1 MSLVSAAIFIGVC
14 AVGSSA
20 SANTGASGRGPT
32 IPASAAHPSS
42 PIINGIVSGAV
53 AGKRRLSAGL
63 TSSIRHVKL
72 ASATKVEKKGRRRLS
87 TCVPASLT
95 TRVRHDVKLAAA
107 TKVKTKP
114 RSKRRRNDSGFYYGI
129 QEQFFLRDEDLEITS
144 PADQDGGSATNQP
157 DLPALLRSA
166 TSGDGRKLPKRR
178 PLRKKSSATLTDI
191 MGETL
196 LELREMREE
205 IFALREE
212 MKQMKQQMWTTG
224 NGDDEEFED
233 DEDDEQ
239 SLLLEE
245 EAANVHMPEHHEH
258 AQPHGIGGLMARRK
272 RYRMW
277 EKIGQ
282 DVEKWADR
290 LFFDETCNLD
300 ENGEGNGW
308 KEIKC
313 ARVCRSKFN
322 AHGRFKC
329 YLKWMPDSRE
339 ENARDDKERES
350 PCVCVKGTID
360 APFEHVCDYLS
371 RKEYM
376 HEYNELVIAHRVLEE
391 ITPHSKITWGQSPQ
405 ILFVKPRDFVT
416 YCHHR
421 WRRDGKL
428 VILNQACEHEDAPGE
443 ETDKGGKVCR
453 ALALRGANYIW
464 KDPEDETKT
473 KIYLLAHADPGGL
486 PLWACK
492 SAVNAVAPIE
502 PFKLFHNIEECV
514 KRHGPPPQRSGFAAA
529 LPGRSSRP
537 AGMSQMGYAC
547 FWPLGGGLREHHPHH
562 AEDNEQE
569 AEPSADSELSVESQ
583 VDMLPSE

>member
-1 MSLVSAAIFIGVC
+1 MNHKKRMNLVRAAIFIGVC

-32 IPASAAHPSS
+32 IPASAAHLSS

-329 YLKWMPDSRE
+329 YLK
-339 ENARDDKERES
+339 
-350 PCVCVKGTID
+350 
-360 APFEHVCDYLS
+360 
-371 RKEYM
+371 
-376 HEYNELVIAHRVLEE
+376 
-391 ITPHSKITWGQSPQ
+391 
-405 ILFVKPRDFVT
+405 
-416 YCHHR
+416 
-421 WRRDGKL
+421 
-428 VILNQACEHEDAPGE
+428 
-443 ETDKGGKVCR
+443 
-453 ALALRGANYIW
+453 
-464 KDPEDETKT
+464 
-473 KIYLLAHADPGGL
+473 
-486 PLWACK
+486 
-492 SAVNAVAPIE
+492 
-502 PFKLFHNIEECV
+502 
-514 KRHGPPPQRSGFAAA
+514 
-529 LPGRSSRP
+529 
-537 AGMSQMGYAC
+537 
-547 FWPLGGGLREHHPHH
+547 
-562 AEDNEQE
+562 
-569 AEPSADSELSVESQ
+569 
-583 VDMLPSE
+583 

>member
-1 MSLVSAAIFIGVC
+1 MNRRKRMILVSAAVFLGIF
-14 AVGSSA
+14 AVGGS
-20 SANTGASGRGPT
+20 GASSSGLSGGGAPLPIPT
-32 IPASAAHPSS
+32 HPSS
-42 PIINGIVSGAV
+42 PIINGIVSGV
-53 AGKRRLSAGL
+53 ASGKRHLSA
-63 TSSIRHVKL
+63 
-72 ASATKVEKKGRRRLS
+72 
-87 TCVPASLT
+87 CVPASLIK
-95 TRVRHDVKLAAA
+95 VRRAIDRSPDTHIIRQVIPASS
-107 TKVKTKP
+107 TKVKKKS
-114 RSKRRRNDSGFYYGI
+114 RSRRRRNDSGFYYGI
-129 QEQFFLRDEDLEITS
+129 QEQFFLRDEDLEPAS
-144 PADQDGGSATNQP
+144 PVEGEGESFKSKPP
-157 DLPALLRSA
+157 DLPSLMRGA
-166 TSGDGRKLPKRR
+166 TPGDGRKLPKRR
-178 PLRKKSSATLTDI
+178 PRLRKKGSATLTDI

-212 MKQMKQQMWTTG
+212 MKQMKQQMWTAE
-224 NGDDEEFED
+224 NGDDEDFED
-233 DEDDEQ
+233 DEEDEH
-239 SLLLEE
+239 SLLDE
-245 EAANVHMPEHHEH
+245 EAENVHMPEHHEH
-258 AQPHGIGGLMARRK
+258 SQPHGISGLMARRK

-282 DVEKWADR
+282 DVEKWADE
-290 LFFDETCNLD
+290 LFFKETCELD
-300 ENGEGNGW
+300 ENGEGGGW

-322 AHGRFKC
+322 PHGRFKC

-339 ENARDDKERES
+339 EHARDDEERES
-350 PCVCVKGTID
+350 PCICVKGTID
-360 APFEHVCDYLS
+360 APFDHVCDYLS
-371 RKEYM
+371 RKELM
-376 HEYNELVIAHRVLEE
+376 NEYNELVVAHRDLEE

-453 ALALRGANYIW
+453 AMALRGANYIW
-464 KDPEDETKT
+464 KDPDDETKT

-486 PLWACK
+486 PTWACK
-492 SAVNAVAPIE
+492 SAVSAVAPIE

-514 KRHGPPPQRSGFAAA
+514 KRRGPPPQRSGFAAA

-537 AGMSQMGYAC
+537 AGISQMGYAC

-562 AEDNEQE
+562 AEENQQK
-569 AEPSADSELSVESQ
+569 ADSSKDLDSESRVE
-583 VDMLPSE
+583 MLRPSE